1 MQPDHATLR
10 SDSGQH
16 VGAGWRG
23 YSFPR
28 IHPALFGLS
37 RSVASETLTTPTAI
51 NPRLRMSVRIPFFS
65 WAIFGIFL
73 LGDYPL
79 VIPLLGA

>member
-1 MQPDHATLR
+1 MQLDHATLG

-23 YSFPR
+23 SSFST
-28 IHPALFGLS
+28 IHPAFFGLS
-37 RSVASETLTTPTAI
+37 RPVGSETLTTPRAI
-51 NPRLRMSVRIPFFS
+51 NPFACMRMPIPFFS